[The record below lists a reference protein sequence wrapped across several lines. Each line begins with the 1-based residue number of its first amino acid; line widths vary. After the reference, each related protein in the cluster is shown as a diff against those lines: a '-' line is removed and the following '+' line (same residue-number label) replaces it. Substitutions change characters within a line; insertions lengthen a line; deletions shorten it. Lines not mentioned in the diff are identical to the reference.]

1 MILDTIVYGNLTT
14 LDLLWIAVC
23 LIIAVLV
30 AKVVAINIK
39 RSLKDK
45 MDRDRREIIAKVVY

>member
-1 MILDTIVYGNLTT
+1 MILDTIVYGDLTI

-23 LIIAVLV
+23 LMVAVLV

-39 RSLKDK
+39 NTHDLLSQCL
-45 MDRDRREIIAKVVY
+45 YCL

>member
-1 MILDTIVYGNLTT
+1 MILDTIVYGDLTI
-14 LDLLWIAVC
+14 LNLLWIAVC
-23 LIIAVLV
+23 LIIAVLI